1 MAAKNKQNTTKK
13 NNCLIPQTLVNQI
26 NTTIASGLRGDDQQI
41 SISHL
46 HAALRMR
53 QYLSHKSDLIH
64 CSALID
70 WQCGQ

>member
-1 MAAKNKQNTTKK
+1 MAAKNKQNITKK
-13 NNCLIPQTLVNQI
+13 NNCSIPQTPVNQLNEPI
-26 NTTIASGLRGDDQQI
+26 TAGLHSDDDQI

-53 QYLSHKSDLIH
+53 QYLSHKSNLIRYYE
-64 CSALID
+64 LID